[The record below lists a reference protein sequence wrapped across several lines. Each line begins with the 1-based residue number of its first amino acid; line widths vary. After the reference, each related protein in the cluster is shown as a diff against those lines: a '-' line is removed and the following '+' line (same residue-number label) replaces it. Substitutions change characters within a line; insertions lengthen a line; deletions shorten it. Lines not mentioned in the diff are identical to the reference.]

1 MADVFTKRKRSEV
14 MAAIRGEGNW
24 ETEVRL
30 AQILR
35 KHRIKGWRRHFPLLG
50 KPDFV
55 FYEQRVA
62 VFVDGCFWHGC
73 REHSRVPKSNVAYW
87 RTKLQR
93 NVQRDRRNNRALRSR
108 GWNVIRFW
116 QHSLVREDIVVKR
129 VLAALSAA
137 KR

>member
-1 MADVFTKRKRSEV
+1 
-14 MAAIRGEGNW
+14 
-24 ETEVRL
+24 
-30 AQILR
+30 
-35 KHRIKGWRRHFPLLG
+35 LLG
-50 KPDFV
+50 NPDFV
-55 FYEQRVA
+55 FQKERVI

-116 QHSLVREDIVVKR
+116 QHSLAREDIVVKR
-129 VLAALSAA
+129 VLAALSEA